1 VLFLAADKDIIDYLN
16 TTYVHKCLQGF
27 TNDSNYW
34 SIKVTIIKF
43 KDKLWENVDA
53 LQKWFKRKRGLI
65 LVILNTCVTPV
76 YLEGSIPEAMI
87 MVNDKRKL

>member
-1 VLFLAADKDIIDYLN
+1 
-16 TTYVHKCLQGF
+16 LQGF

-53 LQKWFKRKRGLI
+53 LQSGLREKE
-65 LVILNTCVTPV
+65 V
-76 YLEGSIPEAMI
+76 
-87 MVNDKRKL
+87 